1 MVSSDTLYLK
11 LQTPLTID
19 RLLESLKI
27 DHPEVF
33 DSKGNFIGTF
43 YWRNQKI
50 KDQILEGFDC
60 ERDLIVLVHNL
71 MKEIEIEELVENVAA
86 VDNPNNNKKKSEKAS
101 VSTTSK
107 SLMRRFKN
115 LWNGKDQQGTTTS
128 DSVLVPL
135 VFGVP
140 LEELKGNGDL
150 PEFVSGLFRLSGT
163 FTKILGLQDKLN
175 SGSQA
180 PDSFCW
186 WRPFFFILAQLTPEQ

>member
-1 MVSSDTLYLK
+1 MVSSETLYLK

-27 DHPEVF
+27 DQ
-33 DSKGNFIGTF
+33 NFIGTF